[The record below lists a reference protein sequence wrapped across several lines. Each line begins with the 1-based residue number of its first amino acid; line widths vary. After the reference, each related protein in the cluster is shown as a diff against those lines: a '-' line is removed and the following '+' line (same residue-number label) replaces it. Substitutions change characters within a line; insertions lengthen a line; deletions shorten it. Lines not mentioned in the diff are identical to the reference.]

1 MVGVDSNVP
10 LVFSGYWRNLWS
22 SVDFADQTLGNCVKI
37 IHDDIVE
44 IWNLNDRNKVWFSL
58 ALGCPS

>member
-1 MVGVDSNVP
+1 MFQVDSNLPV
-10 LVFSGYWRNLWS
+10 VFSGYWRNLWS
-22 SVDFADQTLGNCVKI
+22 SVDFADQTLKNCVKI

-44 IWNLNDRNKVWFSL
+44 IWNLNDSRVWFSL